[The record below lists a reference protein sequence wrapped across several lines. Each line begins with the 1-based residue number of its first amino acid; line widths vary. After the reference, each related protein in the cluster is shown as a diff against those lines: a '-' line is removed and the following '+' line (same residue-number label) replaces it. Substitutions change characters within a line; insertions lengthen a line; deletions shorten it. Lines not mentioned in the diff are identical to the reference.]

1 MKNVF
6 IIGATGSLGSEA
18 LRVIKDNRDK
28 FSLLGVTG
36 YKNFERLIDICKE
49 FKPPYAGIQGK
60 FIDYIKSQC
69 SEDIAVFD
77 VEKRL
82 IEILEESDPDLVLV
96 LSSGIGALESVD
108 YLLKKGKTI
117 GIANKETIIAGGEL
131 IFREENLKNI
141 IPIDSEPSAIFQ
153 CLLGEQKKSVNKLI
167 ITASG
172 GPFWD
177 MSEEDLRYVKPEDAL
192 KHPNWV
198 MGKKI
203 TIDSATMAN
212 KAFEVIESHFL
223 FGVPYEKIQA
233 IVHRESI
240 IHSLVEFTDGNIK
253 ALMSKTRM
261 YYPLQFAMSYPERIK
276 TSIGFLDLAEVGM
289 LTFFP
294 MNIKKFPA
302 FNVILNAV
310 KDGGNRLPLLIA
322 ADEIGVK
329 YFLEEKISFTDIP
342 IVIEETLSKV
352 PFSKLS
358 SLKDVEESYKVGI
371 MEAEKIVIRRKL

>member
-172 GPFWD
+172 GPFWN
-177 MSEEDLRYVKPEDAL
+177 MSEEALRYVKPEDAL

-223 FGVPYEKIQA
+223 FGVPYEKIRA